1 VNRRGKGPISDWLSS
16 WRARVLP
23 RADAAHVPSVEP
35 VVVMRSYAGEYKG
48 LYKYLRDRYANRVVL
63 TFGEIEDLVGFSLPG
78 PARLQTEWW
87 AGSDAVAHRTA
98 QSDSWTLASRTA
110 TVNLA
115 AQNVLFERHA

>member
-1 VNRRGKGPISDWLSS
+1 MNRRGRGPISDWLSS

-23 RADAAHVPSVEP
+23 RPDAERVTAVEP
-35 VVVMRSYAGEYKG
+35 AVVTRSYAGEYKG

-87 AGSDAVAHRTA
+87 AGTDAAAHRTA

-115 AQNVLFERHA
+115 AQNVLFERN